1 MQEVGMTFCR
11 HSHAKAAFSRND
23 EVQST
28 GEPYG
33 RPGLQDFRPSIIVPP
48 HRDGNDSIGI
58 LPA

>member
-1 MQEVGMTFCR
+1 MTFCR